1 MMTLLAQAARDRL
14 LRPLDVQFSRM
25 IAGDDDPRLQ
35 LAAAILSAEV
45 GAGHVCLPLRYLQP
59 ELLFGGRQPDLSLAL
74 WQAAGSPD
82 KAQWLQ
88 ALQNAPVVSDGS
100 QPTPLVLQQER
111 LYLQRM
117 WQYEGDVVQFIASD
131 SVFINRDSDFMT
143 SKGIATS
150 VDESLLRET
159 LDALFGYAGSEVDW
173 QKVAAAVAATRR
185 ISVISGGPGTG
196 KTTTVAKLLTALIR
210 ISQGQ
215 RLRIQLAA
223 PTGKAAARLTESLGK
238 AIRQFSLTDDER
250 KLFPDQASTLHRL
263 LGVQPNS
270 QRLRY
275 HRGNPLNLDVLV
287 VDEASMVDL
296 PMMARLIAALPAK
309 AKVIFLGD
317 RDQLASV
324 EAGAVLGDICRFAE
338 LGYSEQRAQQLTQ
351 LTGYLLTNDALTG
364 NVLANNVLTNKALA
378 NKAQPDETYS
388 DSANVRD
395 SLCLLRKSYRFDEK
409 SGIGQL
415 ALAVNAGEYRQALS
429 VLNSAYS
436 DVERFPL
443 ADEEDYQVLLE
454 ACAVGYQ
461 HYLERVAALAPAA
474 EVLAAFG
481 RYQLLCA
488 LRSGPFGVSGLN
500 ERIEQV
506 LHRKGFIIRP
516 SGPSGRWYVGRPVMI
531 ELNDSALGLFN
542 GDIGIALHDN
552 EGELR
557 VYFQLPDGN
566 IKSVQPSRLPSHET
580 AYAMTVHK
588 SQGSEFEH
596 TALVL
601 PNTFMPV
608 LTRELVYTAITRA
621 RQHLTLYCSDAV
633 LSHAIRTPT
642 LRLSG
647 LVDRLNTLNRQ

>member
-1 MMTLLAQAARDRL
+1 MALLNQALGDHL
-14 LRPLDVQFSRM
+14 LRPLDLQFSRM
-25 IAGDDDPRLQ
+25 IAGDNNPMLQ
-35 LAAAILSAEV
+35 LAAAILSAEA
-45 GAGHVCLPLRYLQP
+45 GAGHVCLPLSYLQP
-59 ELLFGGRQPDLSLAL
+59 DLLFGGRQSALSQAL
-74 WQAAGSPD
+74 WQAAGAPD
-82 KAQWLQ
+82 ESRWVQ
-88 ALQNAPVVSDGS
+88 ALNNSPAVSDGS
-100 QPTPLVLQQER
+100 QPTPLVLQNNR

-117 WQYEGDVVQFIASD
+117 WQYEGDVVRFIASD
-131 SVFINRDSDFMT
+131 STAAWVNEPRDVNET
-143 SKGIATS
+143 
-150 VDESLLRET
+150 LLRTT
-159 LDALFGYAGSEVDW
+159 LDRLFGLAGTEVDW

-196 KTTTVAKLLTALIR
+196 KTTTVAKLLTALIQL
-210 ISQGQ
+210 SQGQ

-223 PTGKAAARLTESLGK
+223 PTGKAAARLTESLGN
-238 AIRQFSLTDDER
+238 AIRQLVLTDDER

-263 LGVQPNS
+263 LGAQPNS

-309 AKVIFLGD
+309 AQVIFLGD

-338 LGYSEQRAQQLTQ
+338 WGYSELRAEQLAR
-351 LTGYLLTNDALTG
+351 LTGCSLLGVIPIG
-364 NVLANNVLTNKALA
+364 NVPTDAV
-378 NKAQPDETYS
+378 
-388 DSANVRD
+388 NVRD

-415 ALAVNAGEYRQALS
+415 ALAVNAGKSNKALS
-429 VLNSAYS
+429 VLSSTYS
-436 DVERFPL
+436 DIECFSL
-443 ADEEDYQVLLE
+443 ADSDDYQVLLE
-454 ACAVGYQ
+454 DCAAGYQ
-461 HYLERVAALAPAA
+461 HYLQLATSGAHA
-474 EVLAAFG
+474 VDVLAAFG

-488 LRSGPFGVSGLN
+488 LRTGPFGVSGLN
-500 ERIEQV
+500 ERIEQL
-506 LHRKGFIIRP
+506 LHRKRFIERA

-531 ELNDSALGLFN
+531 GLNDSALGLFN
-542 GDIGIALHDN
+542 GDIGIALYDS

-557 VYFQLPDGN
+557 VHFQLPDGN

-596 TALVL
+596 TALIL

-621 RQHLTLYCSDAV
+621 RQRLTLYCSHAV

-642 LRLSG
+642 QRRSG
-647 LVDRLNTLNRQ
+647 LVDRLNELKKKS

>member
-1 MMTLLAQAARDRL
+1 MMTLLEQAVRDHL

-25 IAGDDDPRLQ
+25 IAGDDDPMLQ
-35 LAAAILSAEV
+35 LAAAVLSTEA
-45 GAGHVCLPLRYLQP
+45 GAGHVCLPLSYLQP
-59 ELLFGGRQPDLSLAL
+59 DQLFGGRQPALSQAL
-74 WQAAGSPD
+74 WQAVGMPDQLHWIQKLNSSP
-82 KAQWLQ
+82 A
-88 ALQNAPVVSDGS
+88 VSDGS
-100 QPTPLVLQQER
+100 QPTPLVLQNDR

-117 WQYEGDVVQFIASD
+117 WQYEGDVVRFIASD
-131 SVFINRDSDFMT
+131 NMASLINKTSDGSGTRDVNE
-143 SKGIATS
+143 I
-150 VDESLLRET
+150 LLRDT
-159 LDALFGYAGSEVDW
+159 LDRLFGPAENEVDW

-196 KTTTVAKLLTALIR
+196 KTTTVAKLLTALIQL
-210 ISQGQ
+210 SQGQ

-223 PTGKAAARLTESLGK
+223 PTGKAAARLTESLGN
-238 AIRQFSLTDDER
+238 AIRQLSLTDDER

-263 LGVQPNS
+263 LGAQPNS

-296 PMMARLIAALPAK
+296 PMMARLIAALPTK
-309 AKVIFLGD
+309 AQVIFLGD

-338 LGYSEQRAQQLTQ
+338 LGYSEPRAKQLTR
-351 LTGYLLTNDALTG
+351 LTGCILVGNIPIGEVEADA
-364 NVLANNVLTNKALA
+364 V
-378 NKAQPDETYS
+378 
-388 DSANVRD
+388 NVRD

-415 ALAVNAGEYRQALS
+415 ALAVNAGRYRDALT
-429 VLNSAYS
+429 VFNGTYS
-436 DVERFPL
+436 DIERFSLTDPY
-443 ADEEDYQVLLE
+443 DYQVLLE
-454 ACAVGYQ
+454 DCAAGYQ
-461 HYLERVAALAPAA
+461 HYLELAAAGADA
-474 EVLAAFG
+474 VDVLAAFG

-488 LRSGPFGVSGLN
+488 LRAGPFGVSGLN
-500 ERIEQV
+500 ERIEQL
-506 LHRKGFIIRP
+506 LHRKRLIERTP
-516 SGPSGRWYVGRPVMI
+516 GPSGRWYVGRPVMI
-531 ELNDSALGLFN
+531 GLNDSTLGLFN
-542 GDIGIALHDN
+542 GDIGIALPDP

-557 VYFQLPDGN
+557 VHFQLPDGN

-621 RQHLTLYCSDAV
+621 RQRLTLYCSDTV

-642 LRLSG
+642 LRVSG
-647 LVDRLNTLNRQ
+647 LVDRLNQLK

>member
-1 MMTLLAQAARDRL
+1 MMTLLEQAVRDHL

-25 IAGDDDPRLQ
+25 IAGDDDPMLQ
-35 LAAAILSAEV
+35 LAAAVLSTEA
-45 GAGHVCLPLRYLQP
+45 GAGHVCLPLSYLQP
-59 ELLFGGRQPDLSLAL
+59 DQLFGGRQPALSQAL
-74 WQAAGSPD
+74 WQAVGMPDQLHWIQKLNSSP
-82 KAQWLQ
+82 A
-88 ALQNAPVVSDGS
+88 VSDGS
-100 QPTPLVLQQER
+100 QPTPLVLQNDR

-117 WQYEGDVVQFIASD
+117 WQYEGDVVRFIASD
-131 SVFINRDSDFMT
+131 NMASLINKTSDGSGTRDVNE
-143 SKGIATS
+143 I
-150 VDESLLRET
+150 LLRDT
-159 LDALFGYAGSEVDW
+159 LDRLFGPAENEVDW

-196 KTTTVAKLLTALIR
+196 KTTTVAKLLTALIQL
-210 ISQGQ
+210 SQGQ

-223 PTGKAAARLTESLGK
+223 PTGKAAARLTESLGN
-238 AIRQFSLTDDER
+238 AIRQLSLTDDER

-263 LGVQPNS
+263 LGAQPNS

-296 PMMARLIAALPAK
+296 PMMARLIAALPTK
-309 AKVIFLGD
+309 AQVIFLGD

-338 LGYSEQRAQQLTQ
+338 LGYSEPRAKQLTR
-351 LTGYLLTNDALTG
+351 LTGCILVGNIPIGEVEADA
-364 NVLANNVLTNKALA
+364 V
-378 NKAQPDETYS
+378 
-388 DSANVRD
+388 NVRD

-415 ALAVNAGEYRQALS
+415 ALAVNAGRYRDALT
-429 VLNSAYS
+429 VFNGTYS
-436 DVERFPL
+436 DIERFSLTDP
-443 ADEEDYQVLLE
+443 DDYQVLLE
-454 ACAVGYQ
+454 DCTAGYQ
-461 HYLERVAALAPAA
+461 HYLELAAAGADA
-474 EVLAAFG
+474 VDVLAAFG

-488 LRSGPFGVSGLN
+488 LRAGPFGVSGLN
-500 ERIEQV
+500 ERIEQL
-506 LHRKGFIIRP
+506 LHRKRLIERTP
-516 SGPSGRWYVGRPVMI
+516 GPSGRWYVGRPVMI
-531 ELNDSALGLFN
+531 GLNDSTLGLFN
-542 GDIGIALHDN
+542 GDIGIALPDP

-557 VYFQLPDGN
+557 VHFQLPDGN

-621 RQHLTLYCSDAV
+621 RQRLTLYCSDTV

-642 LRLSG
+642 LRVSG
-647 LVDRLNTLNRQ
+647 LVDRLNQLK

>member
-1 MMTLLAQAARDRL
+1 MMTLLEQAVRDHL

-25 IAGDDDPRLQ
+25 IAGDDDPMLQ
-35 LAAAILSAEV
+35 LAAAVLSTEA
-45 GAGHVCLPLRYLQP
+45 GAGHVCLPLSYLQP
-59 ELLFGGRQPDLSLAL
+59 DQLFGGRQPALSQAL
-74 WQAAGSPD
+74 WQAVGMPDQLHWIQKLNSSP
-82 KAQWLQ
+82 A
-88 ALQNAPVVSDGS
+88 VSDGS
-100 QPTPLVLQQER
+100 QPTPLVLQNDR

-117 WQYEGDVVQFIASD
+117 WQYEGDVVRFIASD
-131 SVFINRDSDFMT
+131 NMASLINKTSDGSGTRDVNE
-143 SKGIATS
+143 I
-150 VDESLLRET
+150 LLRDT
-159 LDALFGYAGSEVDW
+159 LDRLFGPAENEVDW

-196 KTTTVAKLLTALIR
+196 KTTTVAKLLTALIQL
-210 ISQGQ
+210 SQGQ

-223 PTGKAAARLTESLGK
+223 PTGKAAARLTESLGN
-238 AIRQFSLTDDER
+238 AIRQLSLTDDER

-263 LGVQPNS
+263 LGAQPNS

-296 PMMARLIAALPAK
+296 PMMARLIAALPTK
-309 AKVIFLGD
+309 AQVIFLGD

-338 LGYSEQRAQQLTQ
+338 LGYSEPRAKQLSR
-351 LTGYLLTNDALTG
+351 LTGCILVGNIPIGEVEADA
-364 NVLANNVLTNKALA
+364 V
-378 NKAQPDETYS
+378 
-388 DSANVRD
+388 NVRD

-415 ALAVNAGEYRQALS
+415 ALAVNAGRYRDALT
-429 VLNSAYS
+429 VFNGTYS
-436 DVERFPL
+436 DIERFSLTDP
-443 ADEEDYQVLLE
+443 DDYQVLLE
-454 ACAVGYQ
+454 DCAAGYQ
-461 HYLERVAALAPAA
+461 HYLELAAAGADA
-474 EVLAAFG
+474 VDVLAAFG

-488 LRSGPFGVSGLN
+488 LRTGPFGVSGLN
-500 ERIEQV
+500 ERIEQL
-506 LHRKGFIIRP
+506 LHRKRLIERTP
-516 SGPSGRWYVGRPVMI
+516 GPSGRWYVGRPVMI
-531 ELNDSALGLFN
+531 GLNDSTLGLFN
-542 GDIGIALHDN
+542 GDIGIALPDP

-557 VYFQLPDGN
+557 VHFQLPDGN

-621 RQHLTLYCSDAV
+621 RQRLTLYCSDTV

-642 LRLSG
+642 LRVSG
-647 LVDRLNTLNRQ
+647 LVERLNQLK